1 MRRIFGQQDLAEMT
15 PEKNDEKTTPAT
27 PAQLVPKRKI
37 GGLGRGLNALI
48 EGSYE
53 KKGDRSGPGDRRLAH
68 PVNSVG
74 FISVDHLQAN
84 PYQPR
89 THFDQQALQELA
101 ESIKIQG
108 IIQPVTL
115 RQLGTNS
122 YQLIAGERRL
132 QASKLAGLDT
142 IPAYIRKADDQQMLE
157 MALIEN
163 IQRENLNA
171 IEIALSYQRLLSEC
185 NLRQEELGDRVGKN
199 RSTVT
204 NYLRLLK
211 LPPDVQIGLR
221 DSEISMGHAR
231 ALISVDDPK
240 VQVELFRKIV
250 AEELSV
256 RRVEELVRAGFGRAT
271 ASASNGN
278 PTNDSAAQPV
288 VPAAELRRTERHL
301 ADRFGSRVQVRP
313 GPKGSGEI
321 KIAFDSVEDMQR
333 ILHILQPS

>member
-1 MRRIFGQQDLAEMT
+1 MS
-15 PEKNDEKTTPAT
+15 EKNEEKNAPA
-27 PAQLVPKRKI
+27 AASAAAKRKI

-53 KKGDRSGPGDRRLAH
+53 KKSERVGLVPH

-74 FISVDHLQAN
+74 SIPVEQIQAN

-89 THFDQQALQELA
+89 THFDQEALRELA
-101 ESIKIQG
+101 DSIKLQG
-108 IIQPVTL
+108 IIQPVTV
-115 RQLGTNS
+115 RQTGTNA
-122 YQLIAGERRL
+122 YQLISGERRL

-171 IEIALSYQRLLSEC
+171 IEIALSYQRLVSEC
-185 NLRQEELGDRVGKN
+185 NLKQEELGDRVGKN

-211 LPPDVQIGLR
+211 LPPDIQIGLR
-221 DSEISMGHAR
+221 DTVISMGHAR
-231 ALISVDDPK
+231 ALINIDDTE
-240 VQVELFRKIV
+240 QQLNLFHRIV
-250 AEELSV
+250 AEDLSV
-256 RRVEELVRAGFGRAT
+256 RRVEQLVRNGLTPKAAAT
-271 ASASNGN
+271 EKEAAE
-278 PTNDSAAQPV
+278 SAASQVPV
-288 VPAAELRRTERHL
+288 VELRRAERHL
-301 ADRFGSRVQVRP
+301 SDRFGSRVQVKP
-313 GPKGSGEI
+313 GPQGRGEI

-333 ILHILQPS
+333 ILHILQPA

>member
-1 MRRIFGQQDLAEMT
+1 MS
-15 PEKNDEKTTPAT
+15 EKNEEKNAPA
-27 PAQLVPKRKI
+27 AAKRKV

-53 KKGDRSGPGDRRLAH
+53 KKGERLGLVPH

-74 FISVDHLQAN
+74 LISVEHIQAN

-89 THFDQQALQELA
+89 THFDQEALRELA
-101 ESIKIQG
+101 ESIKLQG
-108 IIQPVTL
+108 IIQPVTV
-115 RQLGTNS
+115 RQMGTNS
-122 YQLIAGERRL
+122 YQLISGERRL

-171 IEIALSYQRLLSEC
+171 IEIALSYQRLVSEC
-185 NLRQEELGDRVGKN
+185 SLKQEELGDRVGKN

-211 LPPDVQIGLR
+211 LPPDIQIGLR
-221 DSEISMGHAR
+221 DTVISMGHAR
-231 ALISVDDPK
+231 ALINIDDTDQQLSLFHRIVDED
-240 VQVELFRKIV
+240 
-250 AEELSV
+250 LSV
-256 RRVEELVRAGFGRAT
+256 RRVEQLVRGGLAPKST
-271 ASASNGN
+271 P
-278 PTNDSAAQPV
+278 PTEQPDTEAAVPQVPV
-288 VPAAELRRTERHL
+288 AELRRTERHL
-301 ADRFGSRVQVRP
+301 SDRFGSRVQVKP
-313 GPKGSGEI
+313 GPQGRGEI

-333 ILHILQPS
+333 ILHILQPA

>member
-1 MRRIFGQQDLAEMT
+1 MSEK
-15 PEKNDEKTTPAT
+15 PEEKSTPA
-27 PAQLVPKRKI
+27 AAPKRKI

-53 KKGDRSGPGDRRLAH
+53 KKSDRLVSH

-74 FISVDHLQAN
+74 FIPVAHIEAN

-89 THFDQQALQELA
+89 THFDQEALQELA
-101 ESIKIQG
+101 ESIRIQG
-108 IIQPVTL
+108 IIQPVTV
-115 RQLGTNS
+115 RQTGTNA
-122 YQLIAGERRL
+122 YQLISGERRL

-171 IEIALSYQRLLSEC
+171 IEIALSYQRLVSEC
-185 NLRQEELGDRVGKN
+185 NLKQEELGDRVGKN

-211 LPPDVQIGLR
+211 LPPDIQVGLR
-221 DSEISMGHAR
+221 DAVISMGHAR
-231 ALISVDDPK
+231 ALISIEDAE
-240 VQVELFRKIV
+240 QQLALFRRIV

-256 RRVEELVRAGFGRAT
+256 RRVEQLVRAGAGA
-271 ASASNGN
+271 AKPADAPGAQQVQE
-278 PTNDSAAQPV
+278 TNVQVPV
-288 VPAAELRRTERHL
+288 AELRRTERHL
-301 ADRFGSRVQVRP
+301 SERFGSRVMVKP
-313 GPKGSGEI
+313 GPQGRGEI

-333 ILHILQPS
+333 ILHILQPA

>member
-1 MRRIFGQQDLAEMT
+1 MS
-15 PEKNDEKTTPAT
+15 EKNEEKQTPAA
-27 PAQLVPKRKI
+27 PAAAKRKI

-53 KKGDRSGPGDRRLAH
+53 KKSERLVSH

-74 FISVDHLQAN
+74 LIPVEHIQAN

-89 THFDQQALQELA
+89 THFDQEALQELA
-101 ESIKIQG
+101 ESIRIQG

-115 RQLGTNS
+115 RQTGTNA
-122 YQLIAGERRL
+122 YQLISGERRL
-132 QASKLAGLDT
+132 QASKLAGLEA

-171 IEIALSYQRLLSEC
+171 IEIALSYQRLVSEC
-185 NLRQEELGDRVGKN
+185 NLKQEELGDRVGKN

-211 LPPDVQIGLR
+211 LPPDIQIGLR
-221 DSEISMGHAR
+221 DAVISMGHAR
-231 ALISVDDPK
+231 ALINID
-240 VQVELFRKIV
+240 QEEQQLALFQRIV
-250 AEELSV
+250 AEDLSV
-256 RRVEELVRAGFGRAT
+256 RKVEQLVRNGGSSPAPAAPAQQQPAGQQEA
-271 ASASNGN
+271 NV
-278 PTNDSAAQPV
+278 PV
-288 VPAAELRRTERHL
+288 AELRRAERHL
-301 ADRFGSRVQVRP
+301 SDRFGSRVQVKP
-313 GPKGSGEI
+313 GPQGRGEI

-333 ILHILQPS
+333 ILHILQPA

>member
-1 MRRIFGQQDLAEMT
+1 MS
-15 PEKNDEKTTPAT
+15 EKNEEKNIPA
-27 PAQLVPKRKI
+27 ASAAPKRKI

-53 KKGDRSGPGDRRLAH
+53 KKSERLGLVPH

-74 FISVDHLQAN
+74 LIPVGHIQAN

-89 THFDQQALQELA
+89 THFDQAALQELA

-108 IIQPVTL
+108 IIQPVTV
-115 RQLGTNS
+115 RQTGTNA
-122 YQLIAGERRL
+122 YQLISGERRL
-132 QASKLAGLDT
+132 QASKLAGLDA

-171 IEIALSYQRLLSEC
+171 IEIALSYQRLVSEC
-185 NLRQEELGDRVGKN
+185 NLKQEELGDRVGKN

-211 LPPDVQIGLR
+211 LPPDIQIGLR
-221 DSEISMGHAR
+221 DNVISMGHAR
-231 ALISVDDPK
+231 ALVNVDDTE
-240 VQVELFRKIV
+240 QQLGLFRRIV
-250 AEELSV
+250 DEDLSV
-256 RRVEELVRAGFGRAT
+256 RRVEQLVRTGAGAAT
-271 ASASNGN
+271 ETEKKPAQ
-278 PTNDSAAQPV
+278 PAAPV
-288 VPAAELRRTERHL
+288 VPPAELKRAERHL
-301 ADRFGSRVQVRP
+301 SERFGSRVLVKP
-313 GPKGSGEI
+313 GPQGRGEI

-333 ILHILQPS
+333 ILHILQPA

>member
-1 MRRIFGQQDLAEMT
+1 MALERNEEKLQAALAAA
-15 PEKNDEKTTPAT
+15 AT
-27 PAQLVPKRKI
+27 VKRKS
-37 GGLGRGLNALI
+37 GLGRGLNALI
-48 EGSYE
+48 EGSYD
-53 KKGDRSGPGDRRLAH
+53 KKGERAGSSERLVSH

-74 FISVDHLQAN
+74 FISVEHIEAN

-89 THFDQQALQELA
+89 THFDKEALQELA
-101 ESIKIQG
+101 DSIKIQG

-122 YQLIAGERRL
+122 YQLISGERRL
-132 QASKLAGLDT
+132 QASRLAGLET

-221 DSEISMGHAR
+221 DAEISMGHAR
-231 ALISVDDPK
+231 ALIGLDDAK
-240 VQVELFRKIV
+240 LQVELYRKTV

-256 RRVEELVRAGFGRAT
+256 RRVEELVRNGYGRSTEARPKADGDGAT
-271 ASASNGN
+271 TPSAV
-278 PTNDSAAQPV
+278 PV
-288 VPAAELRRTERHL
+288 AEIRRAERHL
-301 ADRFGSRVQVRP
+301 TDRFGSRVQVRP
-313 GPKGSGEI
+313 TPKGNGEI

>member
-1 MRRIFGQQDLAEMT
+1 MS
-15 PEKNDEKTTPAT
+15 EKNEEKNSFPAT
-27 PAQLVPKRKI
+27 PKRRV

-53 KKGDRSGPGDRRLAH
+53 KKSERMSGLVPH

-74 FISVDHLQAN
+74 LIPVGQIQAN

-89 THFDQQALQELA
+89 THFDQDALRELA
-101 ESIKIQG
+101 ESIRVQG

-115 RQLGTNS
+115 RQTGTNS
-122 YQLIAGERRL
+122 YQLISGERRL
-132 QASKLAGLDT
+132 QASKLAGLDA

-171 IEIALSYQRLLSEC
+171 IEIALSYQRLVSEC
-185 NLRQEELGDRVGKN
+185 NLKQEELGDRVGKN

-211 LPPDVQIGLR
+211 LPPDIQIGLR
-221 DSEISMGHAR
+221 DTVISMGHAR
-231 ALISVDDPK
+231 ALISIESMD
-240 VQVELFRKIV
+240 QQLALFRRIV

-256 RRVEELVRAGFGRAT
+256 RKVEQLVRGGTGAETEKKQG
-271 ASASNGN
+271 SA
-278 PTNDSAAQPV
+278 PEPV
-288 VPAAELRRTERHL
+288 VPVAEIKRTERHL
-301 ADRFGSRVQVRP
+301 SERFGSRVMVKP
-313 GPKGSGEI
+313 GPQGRGEI

>member
-1 MRRIFGQQDLAEMT
+1 MAQERNEEKLQAALA
-15 PEKNDEKTTPAT
+15 A
-27 PAQLVPKRKI
+27 AAAVKRK

-48 EGSYE
+48 EGSYD
-53 KKGDRSGPGDRRLAH
+53 KKGDRPGSDRLVSH

-74 FISVDHLQAN
+74 FISVEHIEAN

-101 ESIKIQG
+101 DSIKIQG

-122 YQLIAGERRL
+122 YQLISGERRL
-132 QASKLAGLDT
+132 QASKLAGLET

-221 DSEISMGHAR
+221 DAEISMGHAR
-231 ALISVDDPK
+231 ALIGLDDPRA
-240 VQVELFRKIV
+240 QVELYRKIV

-256 RRVEELVRAGFGRAT
+256 RRVEELVRSGYGR
-271 ASASNGN
+271 
-278 PTNDSAAQPV
+278 PAAQPSENGAASAAPAQPA

-301 ADRFGSRVQVRP
+301 TDRFGSRVQVRP
-313 GPKGSGEI
+313 GPKGNGEI
-321 KIAFDSVEDMQR
+321 KIAFDSIEDMQR
-333 ILHILQPS
+333 ILHILHPS

>member
-1 MRRIFGQQDLAEMT
+1 MALERNEEKLQAALA
-15 PEKNDEKTTPAT
+15 A
-27 PAQLVPKRKI
+27 AAAVKRK

-48 EGSYE
+48 EGSYD
-53 KKGDRSGPGDRRLAH
+53 KKGERPGSSDRLVSH

-74 FISVDHLQAN
+74 FISVEHIEAN

-101 ESIKIQG
+101 DSIKIQG

-122 YQLIAGERRL
+122 YQLISGERRL
-132 QASKLAGLDT
+132 QASKLAGLET

-185 NLRQEELGDRVGKN
+185 NLRQEDLGDRVGKN

-221 DSEISMGHAR
+221 DAEISMGHAR
-231 ALISVDDPK
+231 ALIGLDDAK
-240 VQVELFRKIV
+240 LQVELFRKIV

-256 RRVEELVRAGFGRAT
+256 RRVEELVRSGYGRTDEKPKADGT
-271 ASASNGN
+271 TT
-278 PTNDSAAQPV
+278 PAQPT
-288 VPAAELRRTERHL
+288 VPVAEIRRAERHL
-301 ADRFGSRVQVRP
+301 TDRFGSRVQVRP
-313 GPKGSGEI
+313 TAKGNGEI